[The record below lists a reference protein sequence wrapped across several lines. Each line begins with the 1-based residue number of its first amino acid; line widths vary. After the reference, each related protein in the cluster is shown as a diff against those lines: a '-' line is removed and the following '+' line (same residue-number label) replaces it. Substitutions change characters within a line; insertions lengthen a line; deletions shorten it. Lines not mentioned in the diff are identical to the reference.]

1 LDQLRRAAEWRRQ
14 EQRSARALITD
25 ADIIALFEPRTPRE
39 ASPSAGDGDGDG
51 TLTTS
56 LDSPPP
62 VVAPH
67 RAVASVPGFVS
78 PALALLAAVSILQ
91 GYTLLNVVPA
101 GGWQTSAILFAAVT
115 FPLSVLLTRPHG
127 GGPRTITEKAVASSA
142 ALVAVMTVTALVI
155 DRPSV
160 THLLGVSDLMFALV
174 ALGAVLVTERA
185 TRPTGLR

>member
-1 LDQLRRAAEWRRQ
+1 MDQLRRAAEWRRQ

-127 GGPRTITEKAVASSA
+127 GGPVSY
-142 ALVAVMTVTALVI
+142 
-155 DRPSV
+155 
-160 THLLGVSDLMFALV
+160 THLDVYKRQGWESV
-174 ALGAVLVTERA
+174 
-185 TRPTGLR
+185 PTGPGTST